1 LPDIAKKLGE
11 DVPQVVNVDANH
23 IREMYNNYM
32 GNSPFRHKDE
42 LVEKFFKE
50 IGWTPDADPKQLSKK
65 LTE

>member
-1 LPDIAKKLGE
+1 
-11 DVPQVVNVDANH
+11 
-23 IREMYNNYM
+23 MYNNYM